1 MYIINLAVNLIVIQ
15 KSSNYVSSFSYHPGY
30 GRIKSTITTTAS
42 KKASSPILK
51 LYTKRPRSLVPT
63 ESDLEDSQLV
73 SAPLLIDTNLIIDDN
88 EQDANNLDN
97 APIST
102 TSDVNSNPLL
112 KRLFL
117 GIDPTPDV
125 IGKLR

>member
-15 KSSNYVSSFSYHPGY
+15 KSSNYVSSFSYHHLGN
-30 GRIKSTITTTAS
+30 GRISTTTLPRR
-42 KKASSPILK
+42 ASSPLLK
-51 LYTKRPRSLVPT
+51 LYATRPRSLVPT

-73 SAPLLIDTNLIIDDN
+73 SVPLLIDTNSSIYDD

-102 TSDVNSNPLL
+102 FIDVNSNPLL